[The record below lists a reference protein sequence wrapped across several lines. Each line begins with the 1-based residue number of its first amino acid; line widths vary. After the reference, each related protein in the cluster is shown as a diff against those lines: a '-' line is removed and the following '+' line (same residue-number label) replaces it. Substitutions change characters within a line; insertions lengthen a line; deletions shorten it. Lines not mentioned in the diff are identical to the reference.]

1 MKLGRKRENKKRML
15 NNYLLS
21 IQGSEIGSEPGTP
34 AASFKKQSTIKSGF
48 RRITV
53 QKMEG
58 SSKSAFSSDSHSNS
72 ESEMASL
79 KDDFVVIADDKR

>member
-1 MKLGRKRENKKRML
+1 MKLGRKRENKKKML

-21 IQGSEIGSEPGTP
+21 IQGSEGSEPGTP

-58 SSKSAFSSDSHSNS
+58 SSKSALSSGSHSIS
-72 ESEMASL
+72 ESEMTSL
-79 KDDFVVIADDKR
+79 KNDFVIIEDDKR